1 MAGSGSQ
8 WPNAA
13 ADPEALD
20 HLAATAHTAAQQQQQ
35 DGAALHSGTPYG
47 VAAAPLH
54 CGSSPAH
61 ENCLKSSGS
70 LVRNAVVTAWEP
82 ITGDQGPGPQAHRSR
97 TPYRIVSKSVGR
109 RLTNQHARR
118 NPRHQ
123 PKGTDGDRTRHAG
136 WTTHGRNPKK
146 PLKP

>member
-54 CGSSPAH
+54 CGSSTAH
-61 ENCLKSSGS
+61 ENLGGNS
-70 LVRNAVVTAWEP
+70 LPHGMLQQV
-82 ITGDQGPGPQAHRSR
+82 
-97 TPYRIVSKSVGR
+97 
-109 RLTNQHARR
+109 HAMP
-118 NPRHQ
+118 N
-123 PKGTDGDRTRHAG
+123 
-136 WTTHGRNPKK
+136 
-146 PLKP
+146 